1 MQSYL
6 KIQPAKLIII
16 FSYWFYSLL
25 LWSTFLLLKVEH
37 HSACLTTSFRACP
50 GIRLKFMNMKK
61 LKYILILTASILLMS
76 CAEAK
81 EYRLEVV
88 AEYPHDTDSYTQGLF
103 FHEGQLYESTGLNG
117 KSTFRKVD
125 LETGKAIEKMKF
137 DRKYFIEGSVM
148 FNGNLYI
155 LTWESKMAFIYDA
168 ETLEYKS
175 SWKYPREGW
184 GITTD
189 GKQLI
194 ASDGT
199 ANLYFMDE
207 NFALDRRLVVKYEDR
222 PIRFLNELE
231 YIDGKIWANV
241 YTSDEI
247 VIINPKDGSVEGVVD
262 CRGLLPKELRTPHT
276 DVLNGIAYNPET
288 GRIYL
293 TGKNWPKLY
302 EIRIVE
308 K

>member
-1 MQSYL
+1 MKTFRIMVL
-6 KIQPAKLIII
+6 LI
-16 FSYWFYSLL
+16 SLL
-25 LWSTFLLLKVEH
+25 IAL
-37 HSACLTTSFRACP
+37 ACADA
-50 GIRLKFMNMKK
+50 GV
-61 LKYILILTASILLMS
+61 
-76 CAEAK
+76 K
-81 EYRLEVV
+81 EYKLEVV
-88 AEYPHDTDSYTQGLF
+88 AEYPHDTGSYTQGLF
-103 FHEGQLYESTGLNG
+103 FHDGQMYESTGLHG

-125 LETGKAIEKMKF
+125 VETGEALEKLNF
-137 DRKYFIEGSVM
+137 DKKYFVEGSVIW
-148 FNGNLYI
+148 NGNLYI
-155 LTWESKMAFIYDA
+155 LTWESRVAFIYDA

-189 GKQLI
+189 GKHLI

-207 NFALDRRLVVKYEDR
+207 NFAQKKKVLVTIDDR
-222 PIRFLNELE
+222 PVRFLNELE

-247 VIINPKDGSVEGVVD
+247 VIIDPSSGYIEGVID
-262 CRGLLPKELRTPHT
+262 CAGLLPDELRTYDT
-276 DVLNGIAYNPET
+276 DVLNGIAYDEMT
-288 GRIYL
+288 GKIYL

-302 EIRIVE
+302 EIKLTR